1 VIVAPRARIFV
12 TGDSTPALPGYV
24 RIQFDE
30 VRQKHVA
37 MAPEKLYW
45 PDEIGVAILS
55 KCDGTRSV
63 AEITAL
69 LANDYEAPQEVIF
82 NDVLE
87 FVQEWS
93 DKLLLK
99 I

>member
-1 VIVAPRARIFV
+1 MIVASRSRSIANENSKP
-12 TGDSTPALPGYV
+12 SLPGYV
-24 RIQFDE
+24 RIRFDE
-30 VRQKHVA
+30 LRQRHVV
-37 MAPEKLYW
+37 MAPEKLFW
-45 PDEIGVAILS
+45 PDEIGVAILG
-55 KCDGTRSV
+55 KCDGEKSL
-63 AEITAL
+63 AQIAAL
-69 LANDYEAPQEVIF
+69 LAEEYDAPYEIIF

>member
-1 VIVAPRARIFV
+1 VITPPRARTIV
-12 TGDSTPALPGYV
+12 TEDARPILHRYV
-24 RIQFDE
+24 RLHFDE

-37 MAPEKLYW
+37 MAPEKLFW
-45 PDEIGVAILS
+45 PDEIGVAILR
-55 KCDGTRSV
+55 KCDGEHSIS
-63 AEITAL
+63 EIAAAL
-69 LANDYEAPQEVIF
+69 ADDYEAPREVIL

>member
-1 VIVAPRARIFV
+1 MIVAPHARIIA
-12 TGDSTPALPGYV
+12 TENSKPELPKYV
-24 RIQFDE
+24 RVQFDE
-30 VRQKHVA
+30 VRQVHVA
-37 MAPEKLYW
+37 MAPEKLFW
-45 PDEIGVAILS
+45 PDEIGVAILT

-63 AEITAL
+63 AQIAEL
-69 LANDYEAPQEVIF
+69 LAEDYDAPQEVIF

-93 DKLLLK
+93 DKLMLK

>member
-1 VIVAPRARIFV
+1 MITAPQARAIVTEDARPI
-12 TGDSTPALPGYV
+12 LPTYV
-24 RIQFDE
+24 RLRFDE
-30 VRQKHVA
+30 VRQKHVV
-37 MAPEKLYW
+37 MAPEKLFW
-45 PDEIGVAILS
+45 PDEIGVAILR
-55 KCDGTRSV
+55 KCDGETSIADIV
-63 AEITAL
+63 AL
-69 LANDYEAPQEVIF
+69 LAQDYEAPREVIL